1 MRRIVA
7 SVRLVGTHHDIL
19 QNTSHK
25 KSYLQSLRSNLK
37 LCWCAYLASFL
48 ISRQKKTGVRGIC
61 ESRDLCFEDAES
73 SSWKLRA
80 EAANSPEVHVVVVMM
95 DHSWA
100 WLIMIDWLV
109 VSNIS
114 YFPFH
119 IWDVILPI
127 DELIF
132 FKMLKPP
139 TSWFYRVNFWFV
151 SPRALPE
158 WWQPFGTGMEPTWFW
173 SALLAALRLVDGCH
187 IDVML
192 SWKNMSWLFGLRMGQ
207 NYINAFHEPWNCMPS
222 ANEIHLTNWFW
233 GTYIGAPR
241 SYKLVSKHH
250 YSTYISK
257 TIITI
262 FKFTININHS

>member
-1 MRRIVA
+1 MTYKAEHLPQKKPIYKA
-7 SVRLVGTHHDIL
+7 WGA
-19 QNTSHK
+19 TST
-25 KSYLQSLRSNLK
+25 
-37 LCWCAYLASFL
+37 CWCAYLASFL

-80 EAANSPEVHVVVVMM
+80 EAANSPEVHVVVVVM

-114 YFPFH
+114 YFPLH

-127 DELIF
+127 DFHIFQDVKTTNQLILQSELLIF
-132 FKMLKPP
+132 
-139 TSWFYRVNFWFV
+139 

-158 WWQPFGTGMEPTWFW
+158 WWQPFGTGMEPTWCW

-187 IDVML
+187 IDVMF
-192 SWKNMSWLFGLRMGQ
+192 SWTNMSYVLIVWAQ
-207 NYINAFHEPWNCMPS
+207 NGSKLHQCLPWALKLHAVCKRNTFDQLVLVYIHWCPPQLQVGF
-222 ANEIHLTNWFW
+222 
-233 GTYIGAPR
+233 
-241 SYKLVSKHH
+241 
-250 YSTYISK
+250 
-257 TIITI
+257 
-262 FKFTININHS
+262 

>member
-192 SWKNMSWLFGLRMGQ
+192 SWKICLDCLGSEWVKTTS
-207 NYINAFHEPWNCMPS
+207 MPS
-222 ANEIHLTNWFW
+222 MSLEIACRLQTKYIWPTGSGVHTLVPPAVTSWFL
-233 GTYIGAPR
+233 
-241 SYKLVSKHH
+241 S
-250 YSTYISK
+250 
-257 TIITI
+257 TIILHI
-262 FKFTININHS
+262 YPRL